1 MTSDEQ
7 SACAYPFS
15 QLRVGTLSISLT
27 PHVLHRRVQ
36 FGQRSSTA
44 TSTRTVNPHS
54 LARGDEIHT
63 PCSFHPPSAN
73 SALVSV
79 ARLVSSHSPALLLL
93 LPNAVSFLFHKYG
106 TISSTPVCSYPQWQM
121 IDLVEIDVV
130 AGRGGNGA
138 ISFRREKFVPR
149 GGPDGGDGG
158 RGGDVTLVATASLST
173 LRIYRDRRTRQAGNG
188 KSGARN
194 RRHGAAGGSI
204 ELSVPVGSVVWDIT
218 DESAMDAPLTDLDS
232 EEASFIVARGGR
244 GGWGNRRFARATRQ
258 SPHFAQQGAAGE
270 RRRLRV
276 ELKLLADVGLVGLPN
291 AGKSTLLRAWSA
303 ATPKVGGYA
312 FTTLEPELGVV
323 EVEYDAFVAAD
334 MPGLIEGASRGVGLG
349 HEFLRHIERT
359 RVLVHVL
366 DMTRED
372 PIADLAVVEA
382 ELKQFG
388 HGLAEKPRLLALNK
402 IDDPDGRARMELLAE
417 TDAFGGPWVAVSSLT
432 REGTPDLARRALE
445 TLRSMA
451 AQPAGD
457 TAGEPPGAAT
467 AAGAQPLQRAYGGGY
482 CGDQRLNAGVA
493 GGNAGH

>member
-1 MTSDEQ
+1 
-7 SACAYPFS
+7 
-15 QLRVGTLSISLT
+15 
-27 PHVLHRRVQ
+27 
-36 FGQRSSTA
+36 
-44 TSTRTVNPHS
+44 
-54 LARGDEIHT
+54 
-63 PCSFHPPSAN
+63 
-73 SALVSV
+73 
-79 ARLVSSHSPALLLL
+79 
-93 LPNAVSFLFHKYG
+93 
-106 TISSTPVCSYPQWQM
+106 
-121 IDLVEIDVV
+121 
-130 AGRGGNGA
+130 
-138 ISFRREKFVPR
+138 
-149 GGPDGGDGG
+149 
-158 RGGDVTLVATASLST
+158 
-173 LRIYRDRRTRQAGNG
+173 
-188 KSGARN
+188 
-194 RRHGAAGGSI
+194 
-204 ELSVPVGSVVWDIT
+204 
-218 DESAMDAPLTDLDS
+218 MDAPLTDLDS

-372 PIADLAVVEA
+372 PIADRAVVES

-417 TDAFGGPWVAVSSLT
+417 TDAFGEPWVAVSSLT

-457 TAGEPPGAAT
+457 TAGEPRVLRPPPALSRFNVRMEEGIAVISGSTPEWLAAT
-467 AAGAQPLQRAYGGGY
+467 LDIENAEARHELVE
-482 CGDQRLNAGVA
+482 RLRRMGVA
-493 GGNAGH
+493 RALRREGVQPGDRVRIGDVELGWPA